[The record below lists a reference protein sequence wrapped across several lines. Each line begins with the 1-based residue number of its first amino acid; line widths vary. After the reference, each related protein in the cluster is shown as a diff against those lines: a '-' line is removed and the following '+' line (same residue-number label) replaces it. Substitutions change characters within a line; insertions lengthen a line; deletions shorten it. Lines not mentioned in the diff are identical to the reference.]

1 MIAVVRGNPF
11 VVLGL
16 TPGAIEGLTDD
27 QIMSLARDV
36 YISQTALHAP
46 ENGGLKRRYQAIQ
59 EAWVALNDHDTF
71 TKAKEAYL
79 VPENE
84 QVARLERQVRSLRV
98 QLGDQANR

>member
-16 TPGAIEGLTDD
+16 TPGAIAGLTDD
-27 QIMSLARDV
+27 QIKLLVKDV
-36 YISQTALHAP
+36 YVSQSAIHAP
-46 ENGGLKRRYQAIQ
+46 ENGGLKRRCQAIQ
-59 EAWVALNDHDTF
+59 EAWIALNDHETF

-79 VPENE
+79 VSEDD

-98 QLGDQANR
+98 QLGDTTNK